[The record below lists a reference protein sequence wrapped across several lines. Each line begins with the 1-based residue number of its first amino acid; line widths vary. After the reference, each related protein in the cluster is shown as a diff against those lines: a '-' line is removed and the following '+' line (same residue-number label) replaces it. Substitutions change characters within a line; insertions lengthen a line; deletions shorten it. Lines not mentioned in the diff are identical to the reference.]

1 MHFNSFL
8 NTFNNITITDNKN
21 PRKEISG
28 GIQWE
33 RLYYLDTYLYSF
45 VIFRNS

>member
-33 RLYYLDTYLYSF
+33 RPYYLNTYL
-45 VIFRNS
+45 

>member
-8 NTFNNITITDNKN
+8 NTFNNITITGKKN
-21 PRKEISG
+21 PRKEIP

-33 RLYYLDTYLYSF
+33 RLYYLDTYLYNF